1 MTSPVLV
8 FTTVLLLTGCSVLG
22 KRSAEEPPYTVR
34 EQSGAIEIRSYPSL
48 IVAETVVEGDYR
60 ETSGKAFS
68 RLAGYI
74 FGRNSGEQKISMT
87 APVIQ
92 EPEGK
97 KIPMTAPVL
106 QEPEGDSWRMAFV
119 MPEEYTMETLPRPL
133 DKAVTIRELPPRLVA
148 TIRYTGMHSQ
158 RNIDKWSEKLKAWLD
173 NEGYEQLSPPKAASY
188 DPPWTIPML
197 RRNEIHID
205 VNDR

>member
-1 MTSPVLV
+1 MTSTILL
-8 FTTVLLLTGCSVLG
+8 FSTVLLLTGCSVLG
-22 KRSAEEPPYTVR
+22 KRSAEEPPYTVV
-34 EQSGAIEIRSYPSL
+34 EQSGDIEIRSYPSL
-48 IVAETVVEGDYR
+48 IVAETVVEGSYR

-87 APVIQ
+87 APVLQ

-97 KIPMTAPVL
+97 KISMTAPVL
-106 QEPEGDSWRMAFV
+106 QEPEGDSWRMSFV
-119 MPEEYTMETLPRPL
+119 MPKEYTMQTLPRPL
-133 DKAVTIRELPPRLVA
+133 DPAVTLRELPARMVA
-148 TIRYTGMHSQ
+148 TIRYTGLHSQ
-158 RNIDKWSEKLKAWLD
+158 RNIDKWSEKLENWLEK
-173 NEGYEQLSPPKAASY
+173 EGYEMVSQPRAASY

-205 VNDR
+205 VSR